1 MKVKA
6 DLFFDLIVGPEGA
19 RQQKDTIAWKSGRM
33 QTAVNR
39 IIFFSEIFPKKYQS
53 EFVNELFPKKG
64 ITVKD
69 DSEEESEEQKM
80 WSDPYLILAEEKF
93 DQIFK
98 EVYEE
103 KIMDFIFEKNESL
116 ITKDDFRSA
125 LAGDMDEK
133 AKANW
138 LFSPNVIRKIFQEQL
153 QKDEDYKS
161 IFNENKDD

>member
-1 MKVKA
+1 
-6 DLFFDLIVGPEGA
+6 
-19 RQQKDTIAWKSGRM
+19 
-33 QTAVNR
+33 
-39 IIFFSEIFPKKYQS
+39 
-53 EFVNELFPKKG
+53 
-64 ITVKD
+64 
-69 DSEEESEEQKM
+69 M

-153 QKDEDYKS
+153 
-161 IFNENKDD
+161 